1 MNNDNMEKR
10 MNNRENRILGRIL
23 AVEETKHV
31 SGATG
36 RDLGTGPEGGSDISL
51 PVEDS
56 NPCSEST
63 SNSDT
68 ACQPNLD
75 ITPTDP
81 LLDCNNSSTKRDIC
95 LDPA

>member
-1 MNNDNMEKR
+1 MKNG
-10 MNNRENRILGRIL
+10 ENRILGRIL
-23 AVEETKHV
+23 AVEETRHV

-36 RDLGTGPEGGSDISL
+36 RDLGTGPDGGSDISL

-56 NPCSEST
+56 NPCSES
-63 SNSDT
+63 SSVSDT
-68 ACQPNLD
+68 ACEPNSD

-81 LLDCNNSSTKRDIC
+81 LLDCSTSTTKRDIC

>member
-1 MNNDNMEKR
+1 MENYVNNGG
-10 MNNRENRILGRIL
+10 NRILGRIL

-31 SGATG
+31 GGATG
-36 RDLGTGPEGGSDISL
+36 RDLGTGPDGGSDISL

-56 NPCSEST
+56 IPCNESSSHT
-63 SNSDT
+63 DT
-68 ACQPNLD
+68 ACQPNSD

-81 LLDCNNSSTKRDIC
+81 LLDCNSSSTIRDIC

>member
-1 MNNDNMEKR
+1 MNNDNMEKH
-10 MNNRENRILGRIL
+10 MNNGENRILGRIL

-63 SNSDT
+63 SNNDT

-75 ITPTDP
+75 LTPTDP

-95 LDPA
+95 LDPT